1 MSFSDESFATLK
13 CSNIDNTKVL
23 LRYDTVLIK
32 IYFDRSTFVI
42 IKMFLTSRIFSLF
55 NSLDK

>member
-23 LRYDTVLIK
+23 LRYDTVLTK
-32 IYFDRSTFVI
+32 IYFDFRNYQNVSNF
-42 IKMFLTSRIFSLF
+42 
-55 NSLDK
+55 

>member
-23 LRYDTVLIK
+23 LRYDTVLTK
-32 IYFDRSTFVI
+32 IYFDRS
-42 IKMFLTSRIFSLF
+42 KNFSNYQNVSNF
-55 NSLDK
+55 

>member
-23 LRYDTVLIK
+23 LRYDTVLTK
-32 IYFDRSTFVI
+32 IFRNYQNVSNF
-42 IKMFLTSRIFSLF
+42 
-55 NSLDK
+55 